1 MALFQPTFVTP
12 DASWGIGNGT
22 VDLTDGLT
30 VSWQVNGNSAMVAY
44 QIDFYAN
51 DAASTLKHSTGKVT
65 LSTPYYGV
73 NPKGDPNPFFSVDFT
88 AADLSSWSMTNGN
101 EYKIVIK
108 QWWDADNSVTQTS
121 ASAFSAKAKP
131 TLSFVNAP
139 THVTTKDHTF
149 TLSYSQAQGDALN
162 WVRYTLEIQDASSV
176 SWDIVYDS
184 QNIYGTAD
192 LQFSY
197 NGFFAGRNYR
207 VTAEIQTASGVE
219 ATATAT
225 FDVVYATSTMEGY
238 VLADRA
244 CRASAVHVYWPDLF
258 TTTATADG
266 PYTLSGGKL
275 YLPEGTNII
284 WDKRDG
290 QSFVYSTPWGVA
302 FKGTMTAKDATLFK
316 LNFTDSTSMTLQFDA
331 ADREIV
337 LKNGSS
343 TLETVANIN
352 GYATLKVVVTATDMY
367 VRSDYLSGGLY
378 PMEETSPGVGGLYP
392 NTSLYP
398 IADTIPSTT
407 TNDYTIS
414 YTQKAIASVEM
425 DGDFIADYLLISRG
439 ALSQE
444 VIDSIMDDPN
454 YYPPA
459 GGQNNFYA
467 TFDDSLDAGTLSLG
481 GDDVV
486 GYDVYRK
493 AEGDATLKYIAN
505 IGVGDA
511 GIFDYGAQS
520 EQGPYVYYVY
530 PIGEN
535 TYITDP
541 IISDSVNP
549 CFWDWTLLECEEDE
563 SIANIY
569 HVKQAFNFGKNLASG
584 SISNGAT
591 PSQFQTFTK
600 YPLIQPSTALFQ
612 SGTLSSLIG
621 IIDYDDEHNGYYD
634 TKAMRDAIWN
644 LSQSR
649 KPKFLKSRKGDLLMV
664 EINGEIVMETMDES
678 RTQAQTVQLPWAE
691 VGDASE
697 CSVVSTALV

>member
-73 NPKGDPNPFFSVDFT
+73 NPKGDPNPFFSVEFT
-88 AADLSSWSMTNGN
+88 ESDVLSWGMTNGN
-101 EYKIVIK
+101 EYKIVIR

-121 ASAFSAKAKP
+121 ASAFSAKDAP
-131 TLSFVNAP
+131 TLAFADAP
-139 THVTTKDHTF
+139 SHLTTKNHTF
-149 TLSYSQAQGDALN
+149 TLSYAQAQGDALN
-162 WVRYTLEIQDASSV
+162 WVRYTLEIQDESSE
-176 SWDIVYDS
+176 SWDVVYDS

-197 NGFFAGRNYR
+197 NGFFTGRNYR
-207 VTAEIQTASGVE
+207 VSAEIQTASGVE
-219 ATATAT
+219 TTATAS
-225 FDVVYATSTMEGY
+225 FDVTYETSPMEGY
-238 VLADRA
+238 VLADGA

-258 TTTATADG
+258 TTTATATG
-266 PYTLSGGKL
+266 PYTLSGGEL
-275 YLPEGTNII
+275 TLPEGSSII

-290 QSFVYSTPWGVA
+290 HSFTYATPWGVI
-302 FKGTMTAKDATLFK
+302 FSGTMVAKDATLFK
-316 LNFTDSTSMTLQFDA
+316 LNFTDSTSMTLQFVA
-331 ADREIV
+331 ASRSLV
-337 LKNGSS
+337 LKNGTT
-343 TLETVANIN
+343 TLQTVTGIN
-352 GYATLKVVVTATDMY
+352 GYAVLKVIVTETKMY
-367 VRSDYLSGGLY
+367 VRTDFLSGGLY
-378 PMEETSPGVGGLYP
+378 PATNLY
-392 NTSLYP
+392 
-398 IADTIPSTT
+398 PSTT
-407 TNDYTIS
+407 LYPRADTQPTTTSNNYNIS

-425 DGDFIADYLLISRG
+425 EGDLIADYLLVSRG
-439 ALSQE
+439 SLAQT
-444 VIDSIMDDPN
+444 VVDSVMSDPN
-454 YYPPA
+454 YTPPA

-481 GDDVV
+481 GDDVI
-486 GYDVYRK
+486 GYDVYRR

-511 GIFDYGAQS
+511 GVYDYGVQS

-584 SISNGAT
+584 SISNGST

-612 SGTLSSLIG
+612 SGMLSSLIG
-621 IIDYDDEHNGYYD
+621 IIDYDAEHNGYYD
-634 TKAMRDAIWN
+634 TKQMRDAIWA

-691 VGDASE
+691 IGDASE
-697 CSVVSTALV
+697 CSVVSAALI